1 MLEDTFELAPIRT
14 LFTILLNCGAN
25 LEQIYFFGGNTLLIF
40 AVERANL
47 GLAGFLLKKGA
58 NINAQNRVGNTP
70 LHAAIEYST
79 LELARFLLQ
88 NGAGIN
94 AQNSDGNTPLHLAIQ
109 HYEALEN
116 IKKVLSEKAN
126 LEKQAKQSVSNA
138 LSSTHRALNPS
149 MSSNSSAFLHS
160 IIPSIKLKKSECKGL
175 TLNKKGS

>member
-58 NINAQNRVGNTP
+58 NINAQNRVRNTP
-70 LHAAIEYST
+70 LHAAIECSN

-116 IKKVLSEKAN
+116 IKKVLSEKTY
-126 LEKQAKQSVSNA
+126 LEQQAKQPASNA
-138 LSSTHRALNPS
+138 LLSTKRASSSR
-149 MSSNSSAFLHS
+149 MSSNRSAFLQGIRHAFS
-160 IIPSIKLKKSECKGL
+160 KKRQQE
-175 TLNKKGS
+175 KKNENPRPGP